1 MKHLLVLTCA
11 IASLWTSTLAS
22 ADDAFTV
29 NARVLRVEPLTEVSN
44 TRTIDP
50 RCLGEKPHPNAG
62 LAATLAWD
70 LGLGDCARHEQV
82 TSVTGYR
89 VHYEWNDRVY
99 SNVMDTRPDDYIAIR
114 VRVD

>member
-1 MKHLLVLTCA
+1 MKRLLFLAAAACA
-11 IASLWTSTLAS
+11 WSPAALS

-29 NARVLRVEPLTEVSN
+29 HAGVLRVEPLTEVSHH
-44 TRTIDP
+44 TRLDP
-50 RCLGEKPHPNAG
+50 RCRGERPHRNAG

-70 LGLGDCARHEQV
+70 LGLGECALHEQI

-99 SNVMDTRPDDYIAIR
+99 SDVMNDRPADYIPIR
-114 VRVD
+114 VKVD

>member
-1 MKHLLVLTCA
+1 
-11 IASLWTSTLAS
+11 LAS

-29 NARVLRVEPLTEVSN
+29 HARVLRVEPLTEVAH
-44 TRTIDP
+44 TRSVDP
-50 RCLGEKPHPNAG
+50 NCLKPPKNAG

-70 LGLGDCARHEQV
+70 LGLGDCARREQV

-99 SNVMDTRPDDYIAIR
+99 SNVMDTRPEDYVAIK

>member
-1 MKHLLVLTCA
+1 MKHAVVPA
-11 IASLWTSTLAS
+11 VIACLWTSTAAY

-29 NARVLRVEPLTEVSN
+29 NARVLRVEPLTEVSH
-44 TRTIDP
+44 TRTVDP
-50 RCLGEKPHPNAG
+50 RCLGDKPNPDAG

-70 LGLGDCARHEQV
+70 LGLGECARHERL

-99 SNVMDTRPDDYIAIR
+99 SNVMDTRPADYIPIR